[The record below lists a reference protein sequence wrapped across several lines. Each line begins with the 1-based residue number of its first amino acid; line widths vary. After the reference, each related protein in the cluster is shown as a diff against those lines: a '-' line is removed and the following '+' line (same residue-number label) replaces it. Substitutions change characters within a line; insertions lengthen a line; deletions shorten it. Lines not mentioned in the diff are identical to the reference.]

1 MEQRVLGH
9 ECRET
14 GFDAAAKLPGE
25 KAEELRGGAQKNG
38 DGEISK
44 ADSNAVIDICGGN
57 KGLNK
62 VKCAGQSARAPQNF
76 AKARQDKQPALR
88 LQQVRNPPLG
98 HALGSGRLRTL
109 VRHGDELE
117 VQMKLCG
124 FGPSTIDC
132 VKATATP
139 CSVRLKMQETASP
152 TLTAAA
158 RCSCLPSAGITVRA
172 LEATRW
178 GEGDLMRN
186 ITAFRCC

>member
-1 MEQRVLGH
+1 MQQRVLGH
-9 ECRET
+9 ECGET

-25 KAEELRGGAQKNG
+25 KAEKLRGGAQKNG

-57 KGLNK
+57 EGLNK
-62 VKCAGQSARAPQNF
+62 IKCAGQSARAPQNF
-76 AKARQDKQPALR
+76 AKARQDEQPALR
-88 LQQVRNPPLG
+88 LQQVGNPQLG
-98 HALGSGRLRTL
+98 HALERLGAL

-124 FGPSTIDC
+124 YGPSTIDC

-172 LEATRW
+172 LEVTLGGR
-178 GEGDLMRN
+178 E
-186 ITAFRCC
+186 T